1 LDRTKFHEWRRRALN
16 LALLF
21 AGLVLVTSSVRLHNW
36 LVGLLPATEALIRA
50 YPLLGASAFVTFA
63 ACSAM
68 LAFVSSAV
76 IVPVGVYVWGK
87 ATTLALLQLGW
98 ALGGMGT
105 YLLGRYFGHMV
116 VRALKVE
123 TVLQRYEQCIS
134 NRTPFGLIV
143 LLQLALPS
151 EIPGYVLGLV
161 RYDPFKFLGA
171 ISSASLPYAVA
182 AVYLGEGFVDRNLR
196 VLIGVGVGVVAFSAG
211 TLSLL
216 HRRVRDHRVAGH
228 PGH

>member
-1 LDRTKFHEWRRRALN
+1 LRRRVLT

-21 AGLVLVTSSVRLHNW
+21 AGLVLATSSVRLHSW

-50 YPLLGASAFVTFA
+50 YPVLGASAFVAFA

-105 YLLGRYFGHMV
+105 YLVGRYFGHVV
-116 VRALKVE
+116 VRALRVE
-123 TVLQRYEQCIS
+123 AMLQRYEHRIS

-143 LLQLALPS
+143 LLQLGLPS
-151 EIPGYVLGLV
+151 EIPGYLLGLV
-161 RYDPFKFLGA
+161 RYDPLRFLGA
-171 ISSASLPYAVA
+171 ITSASLPYAVA

-196 VLIGVGVGVVAFSAG
+196 VLISVGVGMVALSAG

-216 HRRVRDHRVAGH
+216 HKRVRDRRRAAGH
-228 PGH
+228 LGP